1 MTHCENLVARYG
13 KTRSEKL
20 HAVLVGNAIFSERV
34 VCVWLRFCGR
44 CSLSGIM
51 QTATM
56 ATWQETSTPGRAEL
70 LTGWLWYSLDEMNR
84 TQRQQ
89 KGNDTGRVGR
99 MGLPVSCTGA
109 RRSLFTGGRA
119 AGCNQKKGREN
130 GKKTKIDSDH
140 TALDKP
146 PRRVCSAKLNTPD
159 FFHLL
164 WQAAAHMAR
173 ELKIKTMR
181 IYYHT

>member
-1 MTHCENLVARYG
+1 M
-13 KTRSEKL
+13 SEESDAWDFL
-20 HAVLVGNAIFSERV
+20 F
-34 VCVWLRFCGR
+34 
-44 CSLSGIM
+44 
-51 QTATM
+51 
-56 ATWQETSTPGRAEL
+56 
-70 LTGWLWYSLDEMNR
+70 
-84 TQRQQ
+84 
-89 KGNDTGRVGR
+89 
-99 MGLPVSCTGA
+99 PV
-109 RRSLFTGGRA
+109 RHMFTGGRA

-130 GKKTKIDSDH
+130 RKKTKIDTDH

-164 WQAAAHMAR
+164 WQAAAHMAH